1 MGEREKARR
10 AAMTHKDE
18 PHARNNYSN
27 IRCYCG
33 GCIQRL
39 KRKTYERPNGIDVPI
54 SERYAAYL
62 QVKADEAE
70 TRSREAMRKRREE
83 QERKARERLSKD
95 DEKRERVRKAEERN
109 RAVKMKVN
117 DEHPKETARRAR
129 EQRELDAQL
138 RMARAHVKSQQ
149 ELYMCGE
156 PD

>member
-39 KRKTYERPNGIDVPI
+39 KRKTYERPNGI
-54 SERYAAYL
+54 
-62 QVKADEAE
+62 
-70 TRSREAMRKRREE
+70 REE